1 MSHGGGG
8 GGGAEAHARF
18 KQYEYRANAG
28 LVLTTDSRPRD
39 THEPS
44 GEPESL
50 FGKIDPR
57 SFGDRVSKGRPSEL
71 DEKIQRARKKK
82 EREPLDSE
90 SNRQS
95 KKRRKIQEESVLTT
109 AEEGDYR
116 PKTKETRAAYEAM
129 LNMIQQQLGGQPL
142 NIVCG
147 AADEILALLKND
159 NFKPRQEK
167 GNREVVESHI
177 HPGDGAEAL
186 NDDVGVAVEF
196 EENEEEEDEES
207 DLDVVPED
215 EEEDDDVQANGV
227 GAMQMSGGIDDDEMQ
242 EPDEGMALNEQDIDA
257 YWLQRKISQAYEQ
270 QIDPQQSQILAEEV
284 LKILAEGDDHEVET
298 KLLVHLQFEK
308 FSLIKYLLRSR
319 LKVVRCTRLARA
331 EDQEKRKKI
340 EEEMSGLGP
349 DHAAILEQLHPT
361 RATAKERQ
369 NYLEKS
375 IGEEARRLK
384 DETRAD
390 SDVKRKG
397 HADRDLDNGWSMGQR
412 QLLNLDSLAVC
423 QAGLFKANGKGQLPE
438 RSYKSHMK
446 GYEEVHV
453 QRLMPKPL
461 APGEALVKISSLPEW
476 AQPAFSGM
484 AQLNRVQ

>member
-39 THEPS
+39 THRH

-82 EREPLDSE
+82 KERGALDSE
-90 SNRQS
+90 SIGRARRGERFRKKVSLPRQ
-95 KKRRKIQEESVLTT
+95 RK
-109 AEEGDYR
+109 
-116 PKTKETRAAYEAM
+116 
-129 LNMIQQQLGGQPL
+129 QQLGGQPL

-167 GNREVVESHI
+167 GNREGDVVVTGA
-177 HPGDGAEAL
+177 GDGAEAL

-196 EENEEEEDEES
+196 ERMKKKEAKES

-215 EEEDDDVQANGV
+215 EEEDDVQANG
-227 GAMQMSGGIDDDEMQ
+227 I
-242 EPDEGMALNEQDIDA
+242 
-257 YWLQRKISQAYEQ
+257 
-270 QIDPQQSQILAEEV
+270 
-284 LKILAEGDDHEVET
+284 DHEVET
-298 KLLVHLQFEK
+298 KLLVHLQFEVQSHK
-308 FSLIKYLLRSR
+308 VSLPKPA
-319 LKVVRCTRLARA
+319 K
-331 EDQEKRKKI
+331 
-340 EEEMSGLGP
+340 
-349 DHAAILEQLHPT
+349 LHPT

-461 APGEALVKISSLPEW
+461 APGEALEDLFPSRVGTASFPVGWPQLSRSAVKTDRPTCGGTFSDGHVQVLVSTWPWPGVSIYATVIIKGTQIYNPEKGAWTELSPLDVMQMLGRAGRPQYDTYGEGIIITGQSELKYYLSLMNQQLPVESQFISKL
-476 AQPAFSGM
+476 AD
-484 AQLNRVQ
+484 QLNAEVVLGARCRVP